1 MSIRA
6 TILETGNPLLVGA
19 EITINAPAR
28 KIFDILANPERHPDF
43 DGSGTVRRSLRG
55 PRRLYLGAKFGM
67 AMKIKLPYRITNE
80 VVAFEEDSV
89 IAWRHLMRWTWRYE
103 ITAVDSN
110 TSLVREYFDATP
122 SRSKKWLDVTG
133 ALARNPKLIAKSLV
147 RLKELAE
154 RS

>member
-1 MSIRA
+1 MSVRA

-28 KIFDILANPERHPDF
+28 KIFDLLANPERHPDF

-55 PRRLYLGAKFGM
+55 PKRLYLGAKFGM
-67 AMKIKLPYRITNE
+67 AMKVKLQYRITNE

-89 IAWRHLMRWTWRYE
+89 IAWRHLMRWVWRYE
-103 ITAVDSN
+103 LTAIDAQS
-110 TSLVREYFDATP
+110 TLVREYFDGNPA
-122 SRSKKWLDVTG
+122 RSKKWLEITG

-147 RLKELAE
+147 RLKALAE